1 MLLYKEI
8 WIISRAF
15 PGTFIYQEA
24 PVIKKKSEKLN
35 KKKSLRPLH
44 QSKRLSRWER
54 LDNTA
59 HLFPIIATDDMSNVY
74 RISVNL
80 TEEVRA
86 DLLQQALDVTLPH
99 FPGFNMRMR
108 KGFFWYY
115 FEENTKPAPL
125 VCCEDTYPCQFIQEN
140 RNRNYQF
147 RVTYYKNR
155 INMEVFHALTD
166 GMGTINFLK
175 ELTYQYLR
183 LAHPET
189 FAERQLSSDTS
200 LNREDSFMRNYRRK
214 QPKKYKSGK
223 AFLIK
228 GDKLPKNHLAVM
240 HGYMQT
246 GQLKMLCKKHDC
258 SFNELLVAA
267 FAYSVYKEYNLGG
280 RPVRIAVPVNLRPY
294 FESVTTKNFFAM
306 VSAELDPAAH
316 GSDLDFAAVVTIIRD
331 SLRSQINREH
341 LEELFSYNVSNQM
354 NILARAVPL
363 PLKNIAIKS
372 VFVSTALANT
382 TTVTNIGRIKVE
394 PEYEPFVSS
403 FHAVL
408 PMSKGQDLKGAVCAY
423 GDTLTFTF
431 SSRLEETHVQR
442 RFFRTLAAEGL
453 DVRIETNGE
462 YYD

>member
-1 MLLYKEI
+1 M
-8 WIISRAF
+8 A
-15 PGTFIYQEA
+15 
-24 PVIKKKSEKLN
+24 KKKSEKLN
-35 KKKSLRPLH
+35 KDKTHRPEAEKRKTGKKL
-44 QSKRLSRWER
+44 KRWER
-54 LDNTA
+54 FDNTA

-80 TEEVRA
+80 TEEV
-86 DLLQQALDVTLPH
+86 DPQLLQEALNVTLPH

-108 KGFFWYY
+108 KGFFWFY
-115 FEENTKPAPL
+115 FEENTKAAPD
-125 VCCEDTYPCQFIQEN
+125 VREEDAYPCQFIVEN

-147 RVTYYKNR
+147 RVTYYRKR

-189 FAERQLSSDTS
+189 FGERQLSSDTS
-200 LNREDSFMRNYRRK
+200 LNREDSFMRNYRKK
-214 QPKKYKSGK
+214 QPKPYKTEK

-228 GDKLPKNHLAVM
+228 GDKLQKNHLGVI
-240 HGYMQT
+240 HGYLQMA
-246 GQLKMLCKKHDC
+246 QLKELCRKYDC
-258 SFNELLVAA
+258 SINELLVAT

-280 RPVRIAVPVNLRPY
+280 KPVRIAVPVNLRPY
-294 FESVTTKNFFAM
+294 FESVTTKNFFVM
-306 VSAELDPAAH
+306 VSAELKPDAILQGELSQNE
-316 GSDLDFAAVVTIIRD
+316 GSESGCDGTLSQELDFATVVTAIRG
-331 SLRSQINREH
+331 SLRSQVNKEH
-341 LEELFSYNVSNQM
+341 LEKLFSYNVSNQM

-363 PLKNIAIKS
+363 PLKNIAIRS
-372 VFVSTALANT
+372 VFVGAALANT
-382 TTVTNIGRIKVE
+382 STVTNIGNIKVE
-394 PEYEPFVSS
+394 PEYEPFIES
-403 FHAVL
+403 FHAIL
-408 PMSKGQDLKGAVCAY
+408 PMSKGQDVKGTVCSY
-423 GDTLTFTF
+423 GGTLTFTF

>member
-1 MLLYKEI
+1 MARK
-8 WIISRAF
+8 RA
-15 PGTFIYQEA
+15 E
-24 PVIKKKSEKLN
+24 KKSKKTAAVETRRKGRRREK
-35 KKKSLRPLH
+35 
-44 QSKRLSRWER
+44 RWER

-74 RISVNL
+74 RISVTL
-80 TEEVRA
+80 SEEVEPGM
-86 DLLQQALDVTLPH
+86 LQSSLDVTLPH

-115 FEENTKPAPL
+115 FEENTKPAPV
-125 VCCEDTYPCQFIQEN
+125 VCEEDTYPCQYIVEN
-140 RNRNYQF
+140 KNRNYQF
-147 RVTYYKNR
+147 RVSYYKKR

-183 LAHPET
+183 LKYPEK

-200 LNREDSFMRNYRRK
+200 LNREDSFMRNYRKK
-214 QPKKYKSGK
+214 QPKQYKTEK

-228 GDKLPKNHLAVM
+228 GDKLPKNHLGVI
-240 HGYMQT
+240 HGYLQMA
-246 GQLKMLCKKHDC
+246 QLKELCRKYDC
-258 SFNELLVAA
+258 SINELLVAT

-280 RPVRIAVPVNLRPY
+280 KPVRIAVPVNLRPY

-306 VSAELDPAAH
+306 VSAELLPEKNIHGKDESASHDELDLADAVAA
-316 GSDLDFAAVVTIIRD
+316 IRK
-331 SLRSQINREH
+331 SLRSQINKEH
-341 LEELFSYNVSNQM
+341 LENLFSYNVSNQM

-363 PLKNIAIKS
+363 PLKNIAIRS
-372 VFVSTALANT
+372 VFVGAALANT
-382 TTVTNIGRIKVE
+382 STVTNVGNVKVE
-394 PEYEPFVSS
+394 PEYEPFIES
-403 FHAVL
+403 FHVIL
-408 PMSKGQDLKGAVCAY
+408 PMSKGQDLKAAVCSY
-423 GDTLTFTF
+423 GDALTFTF
-431 SSRLEETHVQR
+431 SSRLEEAHVQR

>member
-1 MLLYKEI
+1 MARNKAKKVKTEREE
-8 WIISRAF
+8 S
-15 PGTFIYQEA
+15 GTRRKGRKQ
-24 PVIKKKSEKLN
+24 IK
-35 KKKSLRPLH
+35 
-44 QSKRLSRWER
+44 RWER

-74 RISVNL
+74 RISVTL
-80 TEEVRA
+80 SEEVEPH
-86 DLLQQALDVTLPH
+86 LLQEALNVTLPH

-115 FEENTKPAPL
+115 FEENTKPAPD
-125 VCCEDTYPCQFIQEN
+125 VCEEDTYPCQFIVEN

-147 RVTYYKNR
+147 RVTYYKKR

-200 LNREDSFMRNYRRK
+200 LNREDSFMRNYRKK
-214 QPKKYKSGK
+214 QPKQYKTEK

-228 GDKLPKNHLAVM
+228 GDKLPKNHLAVI
-240 HGYMQT
+240 HGYLQT
-246 GQLKMLCKKHDC
+246 GQLKELCRKYDC
-258 SFNELLVAA
+258 SINELLVAT

-280 RPVRIAVPVNLRPY
+280 KPVRIAVPVNLRPY
-294 FESVTTKNFFAM
+294 FESVTTKNFFVM
-306 VSAELDPAAH
+306 VSAELQPEE
-316 GSDLDFAAVVTIIRD
+316 VVTFDQVVPVIRD
-331 SLRSQINREH
+331 SLRRQVNREH
-341 LEELFSYNVSNQM
+341 LENLFSYNVSNQM

-363 PLKNIAIKS
+363 PLKNIAIRS
-372 VFVSTALANT
+372 VFVGAALANT
-382 TTVTNIGRIKVE
+382 STVTNIGNIKVE
-394 PEYEPFVSS
+394 PEYEPFIES
-403 FHAVL
+403 FHAIL
-408 PMSKGQDLKGAVCAY
+408 PMSKGQDVKGTVCSY

-453 DVRIETNGE
+453 DIRIETNGE

>member
-1 MLLYKEI
+1 M
-8 WIISRAF
+8 A
-15 PGTFIYQEA
+15 
-24 PVIKKKSEKLN
+24 KKKSEKLN
-35 KKKSLRPLH
+35 TKKVRRA
-44 QSKRLSRWER
+44 SKRPKRWER

-74 RISVNL
+74 RISVTL
-80 TEEVRA
+80 AEEV
-86 DLLQQALDVTLPH
+86 DPQLLQAALEKTLPH

-115 FEENTKPAPL
+115 FEENTKPAPE
-125 VCCEDTYPCQFIQEN
+125 VCEEDTYPCQFIEESY
-140 RNRNYQF
+140 NRNYQF
-147 RVTYYKNR
+147 RVTYYKKR

-183 LAHPET
+183 MAHPES
-189 FAERQLSSDTS
+189 FGERQLSSDTS
-200 LNREDSFMRNYRRK
+200 LNREDSFMRNYRKK
-214 QPKKYKSGK
+214 QPKQYKTEK

-228 GDKLPKNHLAVM
+228 GDKLPKNHLGII
-240 HGYMQT
+240 HGYMKME
-246 GQLKMLCKKHDC
+246 QLKELCRRYEC
-258 SFNELLVAA
+258 SINELLVAT

-280 RPVRIAVPVNLRPY
+280 KPVRIAVPVNLRPY
-294 FESVTTKNFFAM
+294 FESVTTKNFFVM
-306 VSAELDPAAH
+306 VSAELKS
-316 GSDLDFAAVVTIIRD
+316 GQYTFEEAVRIIRD
-331 SLRSQINREH
+331 SLRRQVNKEH

-372 VFVSTALANT
+372 VFVSAALANT
-382 TTVTNIGRIKVE
+382 STVTNIGNIKVD
-394 PEYEPFVSS
+394 PEYRPFIES
-403 FHAVL
+403 FYAVL
-408 PMSKGQDLKGAVCAY
+408 PMSKGQDVKGTVCSF

-453 DVRIETNGE
+453 AVKIETNGE
-462 YYD
+462 YGD

>member
-1 MLLYKEI
+1 M
-8 WIISRAF
+8 
-15 PGTFIYQEA
+15 G
-24 PVIKKKSEKLN
+24 KKRSEKLN
-35 KKKSLRPLH
+35 KKNERKPGKKLKH
-44 QSKRLSRWER
+44 WER
-54 LDNTA
+54 FDNTA

-80 TEEVRA
+80 SEEVNPQ
-86 DLLQQALDVTLPH
+86 LLQQALNVTLPH

-108 KGFFWYY
+108 KGFFWFY
-115 FEENTKPAPL
+115 FEENTKPAPE
-125 VCCEDTYPCQFIQEN
+125 VCPEDTYPCQYIAEN

-147 RVTYYKNR
+147 RVTYYKKR

-175 ELTYQYLR
+175 ELVYQYLR

-189 FAERQLSSDTS
+189 FGERELSSDTS
-200 LNREDSFMRNYRRK
+200 LNREDSFMRNYRKK
-214 QPKKYKSGK
+214 QPKPYETEK

-228 GDKLPKNHLAVM
+228 GDKLPKNHLAVI
-240 HGYMQT
+240 HGY
-246 GQLKMLCKKHDC
+246 LKRDQMKELCQKYDC
-258 SFNELLVAA
+258 SINELLVAA
-267 FAYSVYKEYNLGG
+267 FAYSVYKEYNLNGK
-280 RPVRIAVPVNLRPY
+280 PVRIAVPVNLRPY

-306 VSAELDPAAH
+306 VSAELRP
-316 GSDLDFAAVVTIIRD
+316 GEYNFEEAVQSVCR

-341 LEELFSYNVSNQM
+341 LEKLFSYNVSNQM

-363 PLKNIAIKS
+363 PLKNIAIRS
-372 VFVSTALANT
+372 VFVGAALANT
-382 TTVTNIGRIKVE
+382 STVTNIGHIKVE
-394 PEYEPFVSS
+394 PEYEPFIES
-403 FHAVL
+403 FHAIL
-408 PMSKGQDLKGAVCAY
+408 PMSKGQDVKGTVCSY

-453 DVRIETNGE
+453 DIRIETNGE